1 VKVVV
6 TGAFSYSGRYIAQRL
21 LDAGHSV
28 VTLTHRPGGRSD
40 LFGGCVAVFPLQ
52 FDQPETLAR
61 AFSGADVLVNTYWT
75 RFGQAPLT
83 FERAEQHSRVL
94 FAAAKAAGVRRVVF
108 ISIANGAE
116 DLPFPYYRAK
126 ARVETALRE
135 SGLSYAVLRPTI
147 LFGGPDDIL
156 INNLA
161 WALRQLPVF
170 GAFGG
175 PHCKLQPIYVDD
187 LAALAVEQ
195 IGRTENTVVN
205 AAGPETFSFREL
217 VVTIAQ
223 ALGLRRLVL
232 PVPPLAG
239 MVAGWLI
246 GQLQHDTF
254 LKPDEIRVMR
264 AGLLCV
270 DTPPTGATRLT
281 DWLHAHAAEL
291 GRAYAASRGQ
301 R

>member
-1 VKVVV
+1 MKVVV

-21 LDAGHSV
+21 LDAGRTV
-28 VTLTHRPGGRSD
+28 VTLTHRPGSRSD
-40 LFGGCVAVFPLQ
+40 LFGGRVAAFPLQ
-52 FDQPETLAR
+52 FGEPEVLTRTLT
-61 AFSGADVLVNTYWT
+61 GADALIDTYWT
-75 RFGQAPLT
+75 RFGQPPLT
-83 FERAEQHSRVL
+83 FERAEQNSRVL

-108 ISIANGAE
+108 VSIANVAQG
-116 DLPFPYYRAK
+116 LPFPYYCAK

-135 SGLSYAVLRPTI
+135 SGLSYALLRPTI

-156 INNLA
+156 INNIA
-161 WALRQLPVF
+161 WALRRLPVF

-175 PHCKLQPIYVDD
+175 PRCKIQPIHVDD

-195 IGRTENTVVN
+195 IGRIENVVVN

-217 VVTIAQ
+217 VVAIAQ

-232 PVPPLAG
+232 PVPPFAG

-246 GQLQHDTF
+246 GKLQHDTF

-264 AGLLCV
+264 AGLLRV
-270 DTPPTGATRLT
+270 DTPPTGATQLT
-281 DWLHAHAAEL
+281 AWLPEHAAEL
-291 GRAYAASRGQ
+291 GHAYAASRSQ